1 MLTVAFSTALVG
13 TRHPLYQQLCW
24 RPVSVVP
31 QVAAGQAQLIW
42 VPEAGQGQLIWV
54 PEAGQAHP
62 PWVPVEADQGQ
73 LIWVPEA
80 GQAHPPWKP
89 VEAGQAQPFWMPAAP
104 EAVVRPAFLP
114 PHPRTKVQPE
124 RFSWPVKAVRVHPSS
139 ALEDPAAVVQGRLF
153 SEPEGAARPQVLL
166 PVEEPQAQL
175 FWVPEAPEAVDQ
187 TAFLPPQP
195 RAQEQPERSALPVVP
210 VHPSLAL
217 EDRAAVVQ
225 GRLFSEPEEAGQ
237 PQAFLPQGE
246 AQEPAWLHPLPPCPP
261 PSLPPL
267 RVALRF

>member
-1 MLTVAFSTALVG
+1 MDRLSSEAVALSLVRSAQRLAFFAMLTVAFSTALVG

-62 PWVPVEADQGQ
+62 PWM
-73 LIWVPEA
+73 
-80 GQAHPPWKP
+80 P

-139 ALEDPAAVVQGRLF
+139 ALEDQ
-153 SEPEGAARPQVLL
+153 
-166 PVEEPQAQL
+166 
-175 FWVPEAPEAVDQ
+175 
-187 TAFLPPQP
+187 
-195 RAQEQPERSALPVVP
+195 
-210 VHPSLAL
+210 
-217 EDRAAVVQ
+217 AAVVQ